1 MFIFSLVVIE
11 EALYLQRKQSCNDYK
26 VERSKQMKAYDILL
40 AHQVKPSLQRIAI
53 MEYMMEHR
61 THPSAE
67 EVYADLSESMPT
79 LSKTTV
85 YNTLR
90 LFAEN
95 GAVLMLTIDDK
106 NVNFDADTSQHAH
119 FLCKKCGKIYDFHSQ
134 VGLRK
139 LKDLRAEGHDVEEVH
154 AYYKGICKNCLNK
167 DID

>member
-1 MFIFSLVVIE
+1 
-11 EALYLQRKQSCNDYK
+11 
-26 VERSKQMKAYDILL
+26 MKAYDILL
-40 AHQVKPSLQRIAI
+40 EHQVKPSAQRLAI
-53 MEYMMEHR
+53 MEYMMDHK

-67 EVYADLSESMPT
+67 EVYAALSESMPT

-119 FLCKKCGKIYDFHSQ
+119 FMCKCCGKIFDFHSQ

-139 LKDLRAEGHDVEEVH
+139 QKELREEGHQVDEVH
-154 AYYKGICKNCLNK
+154 AYYKGTCKNCLNIN
-167 DID
+167 ID